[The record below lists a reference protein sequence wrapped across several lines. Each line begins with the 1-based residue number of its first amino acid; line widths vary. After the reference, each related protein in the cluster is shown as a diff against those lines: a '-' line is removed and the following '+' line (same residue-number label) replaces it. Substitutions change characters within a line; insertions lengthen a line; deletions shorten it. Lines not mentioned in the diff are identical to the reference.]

1 MVEDVLLY
9 ATSSHDEL
17 CISCG
22 SFYTITYLI
31 EGYLK
36 KDKQLQGQRKIK
48 ELREILNGILDSFH
62 IIGSSDGA
70 MRRGVNDKK
79 FSDLEDSYQAQIS
92 EANSCDVLLT
102 INKKH
107 FEKFSMSSSVLV
119 MTPKEFLEAYR
130 D

>member
-1 MVEDVLLY
+1 M
-9 ATSSHDEL
+9 
-17 CISCG
+17 
-22 SFYTITYLI
+22 
-31 EGYLK
+31 
-36 KDKQLQGQRKIK
+36 
-48 ELREILNGILDSFH
+48 
-62 IIGSSDGA
+62 
-70 MRRGVNDKK
+70 RGVNDKN